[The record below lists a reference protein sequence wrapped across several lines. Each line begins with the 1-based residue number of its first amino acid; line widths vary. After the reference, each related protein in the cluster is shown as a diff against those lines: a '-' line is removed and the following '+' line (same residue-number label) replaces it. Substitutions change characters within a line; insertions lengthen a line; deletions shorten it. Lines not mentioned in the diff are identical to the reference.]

1 MAEQNAYHSLT
12 TQQTLDVLKTDP
24 EGLTTAEADKRRERF
39 GRNLLKEGKRKTLIQ
54 RFAEQFANVMI
65 LILIVAAVISLFMG
79 EVTDAVIILGVVVIN
94 AVLGVLQE
102 SKAEKALEAL
112 KKMSAPFVRVKR
124 DGQAD
129 RIKTEAL
136 VPGDIILLE
145 AGDVLPADVRLLETA
160 SLKIEEAALT
170 GESVPA
176 EKDASFV
183 GQVDTVLGDRVNM
196 AYSGCNVTYGRGTG
210 IITSTGMETE
220 VGRIAGHLTET
231 EATVTPLQIKLA
243 ELGKILTIGI
253 LAIAGIVFAVGMLN
267 GHELL
272 EMFLTAVSLAV
283 AAIPEGM
290 PAVVTIVLA
299 MGVQKMAKRHAII
312 RKLSAVETLGCTQII
327 CSDKTGTLTQN
338 RMTVKEV
345 FLNGREEPVE
355 EFDADDPGEKEF
367 VDGFLLCNDSKS
379 TVDETGKQ
387 KWIGD
392 PTETALVEFAV
403 SKGFHKDSREAKH
416 PRVDEIPFDSDRK
429 LMSTVHPFNGKWR
442 FITKGAPDILL
453 DRCTHILFN
462 GEVIPITEEH
472 RKTIVLGN
480 RAMAQKALRILALGI
495 KALDSFPEGLKPEK
509 DESGLVFVGLIGMMD
524 PPRPEAR
531 EAVKICRDAGIR
543 PIMIT
548 GDHKETAAAIAKD
561 IGILN
566 EGDVIITG
574 AELSN
579 IPDDEFEKTVG
590 NYSVYARVSPEHK
603 VRIVKA
609 WKKDGKVV
617 AMTGDGVNDAPALK
631 ASDIGVG
638 MGITGTEVSKGVSD
652 MVLTDDN
659 FATIV
664 TAVEEGRKVYGNI
677 RKAIQFLLSSNL
689 GEVLTLFVAT
699 LMNWTILFPIHILW
713 VNLVTDTLPALA
725 LGMEPA
731 ESGLMKRKP
740 RNLKESFF
748 ADGVGISILYQ
759 GVAEGLLTLAAF
771 FVGYTGWSPETGI
784 TMAFASLALIQLAHS
799 MNARSATESIFK
811 LGFLK
816 NRYLLGAIGIAA
828 TLQISVIA
836 IPGLNTI
843 FRVTH
848 LTGVQWVW
856 VAGLSIAIIPIVE
869 TVKFF
874 KRLFRKYGNMDG
886 KEQ

>member
-1 MAEQNAYHSLT
+1 MAEQRVYHSLT
-12 TQQTLDVLKTDP
+12 KEEVLATLQSDLQ
-24 EGLTTAEADKRRERF
+24 GLSTNEANARREKY
-39 GRNLLKEGKRKTLIQ
+39 GPNLLKEGKRKTMIQ

-65 LILIVAAVISLFMG
+65 IILIVAAVISFFMG
-79 EVTDAVIILGVVVIN
+79 EAADAFIILGVVVIN

-102 SKAEKALEAL
+102 SRAEKALDAL

-124 DGQAD
+124 NGQAD
-129 RIKTEAL
+129 RIKTEEL
-136 VPGDIILLE
+136 VPGDIVLLE
-145 AGDVLPADVRLLETA
+145 AGDVLPADVRLIETA
-160 SLKIEEAALT
+160 SLKVEEAALT

-183 GQVDTVLGDRVNM
+183 GQADTVLGDRINM
-196 AYSGCNVTYGRGTG
+196 AYSGCNVTYGRATG
-210 IITSTGMETE
+210 VVTCTGMETE
-220 VGRIAGHLTET
+220 VGKIAGHLTEAV
-231 EATVTPLQIKLA
+231 ETVTPLQMKLD
-243 ELGKILTIGI
+243 ELGKILTVGI
-253 LAIAGIVFAVGMLN
+253 LVIAGIVFGVGLLN
-267 GHELL
+267 NHPVL

-345 FLNGREEPVE
+345 FLNGTGETIDL
-355 EFDADDPGEKEF
+355 FDLDDPGEKEF
-367 VDGFLLCNDSKS
+367 VDGFLLCNDSRSAK
-379 TVDETGKQ
+379 DEAGNQ

-392 PTETALVEFAV
+392 PTETALVEFADN
-403 SKGFHKDSREAKH
+403 KGFHKESREAKH
-416 PRVDEIPFDSDRK
+416 PRVAEIPFDSERK
-429 LMSTVHPFNGKWR
+429 LMTTVHPYGGQWR

-453 DRCTHILFN
+453 DRCTHILMG
-462 GEVIPITEEH
+462 GESIPMTDAHRTAVTE
-472 RKTIVLGN
+472 GN
-480 RAMAQKALRILALGI
+480 HAMAKKALRVLALGI
-495 KALDSFPEGLKPEK
+495 KTLETAPGTLKAET
-509 DESGLVFVGLIGMMD
+509 DENDLVFVGLVGMID
-524 PPRPEAR
+524 PPRPEVR
-531 EAVKICRDAGIR
+531 DAVKICRDAGIR
-543 PIMIT
+543 PVMIT
-548 GDHKETAAAIAKD
+548 GDHRDTAAAIARD
-561 IGILN
+561 IGILQD
-566 EGDVIITG
+566 GDVVITG
-574 AELSN
+574 AELSK
-579 IPDDEFEKTVG
+579 IPEEEFEKTVG
-590 NYSVYARVSPEHK
+590 KYSVYARVSPEHK

-689 GEVLTLFVAT
+689 GEVLTLFIAT

-731 ESGLMKRKP
+731 ESGVMKRKP
-740 RNLKESFF
+740 RSLKESFF
-748 ADGVGISILYQ
+748 ANGVGASILYQ
-759 GVAEGLLTLAAF
+759 GVVEGLLTLTAF
-771 FVGYTGWSPETGI
+771 YVGFSKWSPETGI

-799 MNARSATESIFK
+799 MNARSATESIFT

-816 NRYLLGAIGIAA
+816 NRYLIGAIAIAA
-828 TLQISVIA
+828 ALQISVIA

-843 FRVTH
+843 FRVEH
-848 LTGVQWVW
+848 LNGEQWLW
-856 VAGLSIAIIPIVE
+856 VAALSIAIIPIVE
-869 TVKFF
+869 IVKLF
-874 KRLFRKYGNMDG
+874 KRLMAK
-886 KEQ
+886 KAA

>member
-1 MAEQNAYHSLT
+1 MSEQKAYHSLT
-12 TQQTLDVLKTDP
+12 KEEVLATLQSDLQ
-24 EGLTTAEADKRRERF
+24 GLSTSEANARREKY
-39 GRNLLKEGKRKTLIQ
+39 GPNLLKEGKRKTMLQ

-65 LILIVAAVISLFMG
+65 IILIVAAVISFFMG
-79 EVTDAVIILGVVVIN
+79 EAADAFIILGVVVIN

-102 SKAEKALEAL
+102 SRAEKALDAL

-124 DGQAD
+124 NGQAD
-129 RIKTEAL
+129 RIKTEEL
-136 VPGDIILLE
+136 VPGDIVLLE

-160 SLKIEEAALT
+160 SLKVEEAALT

-183 GQVDTVLGDRVNM
+183 GQADTVLGDRINM
-196 AYSGCNVTYGRGTG
+196 AYSGCNVTYGRATG
-210 IITSTGMETE
+210 IVTSTGMETE
-220 VGRIAGHLTET
+220 VGKIAGHLTEAV
-231 EATVTPLQIKLA
+231 ETVTPLQMKLD
-243 ELGKILTIGI
+243 ELGKILTVGI
-253 LAIAGIVFAVGMLN
+253 LVIAAIVFGVGLLN
-267 GHELL
+267 NHPVL

-338 RMTVKEV
+338 RMTVKEI
-345 FLNGREEPVE
+345 FLNGKVE
-355 EFDADDPGEKEF
+355 LVEAFDVDDPGEKEF
-367 VDGFLLCNDSKS
+367 VDGFLLCNDSRETS
-379 TVDETGKQ
+379 DEAGKI

-392 PTETALVEFAV
+392 PTETALVEFADN
-403 SKGFHKDSREAKH
+403 KGFHKEEREGKH
-416 PRVDEIPFDSDRK
+416 PRVAEIPFDSERK
-429 LMSTVHPFNGKWR
+429 LMTTVHPFNDKWR

-453 DRCTHILFN
+453 DRCTHILMG
-462 GEVIPITEEH
+462 GESIPMTDAHRAAVIE
-472 RKTIVLGN
+472 GN
-480 RAMAQKALRILALGI
+480 HAMAEKALRVLALGI
-495 KALDSFPEGLKPEK
+495 KTLDVVPGTFKAET
-509 DESGLVFVGLIGMMD
+509 DETGLVFVGLVGMID
-524 PPRPEAR
+524 PPRPEVR
-531 EAVKICRDAGIR
+531 DAVKVCRDAGIR
-543 PIMIT
+543 PVMIT
-548 GDHKETAAAIAKD
+548 GDHRDTAAAIARD
-561 IGILN
+561 IGILQ
-566 EGDVIITG
+566 EGDVVITG
-574 AELSN
+574 AELSK
-579 IPDDEFEKTVG
+579 IPEEKFEKTVG
-590 NYSVYARVSPEHK
+590 KYSVYARVSPEHK

-689 GEVLTLFVAT
+689 GEVLTLFIAT

-731 ESGLMKRKP
+731 EGGVMKRKP
-740 RNLKESFF
+740 RSLKESFF
-748 ADGVGISILYQ
+748 ANGVGASILYQ
-759 GVAEGLLTLAAF
+759 GVVEGLLTLTAF
-771 FVGYTGWSPETGI
+771 YVGISKWNPATGI

-799 MNARSATESIFK
+799 MNARSATESIFT
-811 LGFLK
+811 LGLLK
-816 NRYLLGAIGIAA
+816 NRYLIGAVAIASA
-828 TLQISVIA
+828 LQISVIA

-843 FRVTH
+843 FRVEH
-848 LTGVQWVW
+848 LNGEQWLW
-856 VAGLSIAIIPIVE
+856 VAALSIAIIPIVE
-869 TVKFF
+869 IVKFF
-874 KRLFRKYGNMDG
+874 KRLMAKRAG
-886 KEQ
+886 